1 MEGAQSVL
9 AEDSKYLTYNY
20 LDYLAL
26 KPQSIFLFWFK
37 PFVSGTNLT
46 WYASGQN
53 CALSIPQ
60 S

>member
-26 KPQSIFLFWFK
+26 KPQSIFLF
-37 PFVSGTNLT
+37 
-46 WYASGQN
+46 
-53 CALSIPQ
+53 
-60 S
+60 